1 MLFGRQSDVTRIGW
15 FRRDSGR
22 RPWRLSAKLLIA
34 SSIATVIGFSAI
46 CTSVMLDMRRGEEE
60 LARQTL
66 ENLAAGIDADI
77 SRNIELYDLSLRA
90 VASNL
95 VMPEIK
101 GVSKEIQHLI
111 LFDHAATAKH
121 FGVIQ
126 VFDAQGKL
134 THDAASLDP
143 VPENRGDEEYF
154 QVHRANPDTGL
165 YMSRPMLHRG
175 AYSIV
180 LSRRINDADGGFLG
194 VVVGSIRFSYFH
206 DLFGRLT
213 LNPGD
218 TITVLRRD
226 RMIIMRTPFDL
237 DVIGKNLAERPN
249 WRADNLK
256 EGTAYAGVG
265 PVDPTP
271 RLYVRSGSTNLF
283 FVVVGKPLA
292 SILNLWHREV
302 LRIGA
307 IMMALILFVVGTT
320 LFLAREIGRRAEA
333 EHKLEELATTDA
345 LTGLKNRRKF
355 DSEIDLEWR
364 RAARSETPVAVLMI
378 DADHFKAY
386 NDTYGHQAG
395 DQVLVGIAICISDSV
410 RRSGDCPARY
420 GGEEFAVL
428 LPGLSAVEAFTVAE
442 TIRLK
447 VEQWAEEPSVT
458 TVSIGV
464 ASMTPAAPLNWP
476 DLIEAAD
483 KALYAAKANGRNQS
497 VVAGDPAARAGG
509 LGRRNT
515 SFRGGC
521 IAAEPQVRNCTLRN
535 PEVVGN
541 ESLRLEIL
549 GCAMRTSSRMTTAER
564 GSRSLARHFSRYFF
578 ISARRPS
585 RRSARAMP

>member
-1 MLFGRQSDVTRIGW
+1 MPFGRQSDGTRIGW
-15 FRRDSGR
+15 FRKESGR

-34 SSIATVIGFSAI
+34 SSIATVIGFSTI

-66 ENLAAGIDADI
+66 ENLASGIDSDI

-111 LFDHAATAKH
+111 LFDHAATARH

-126 VFDAQGKL
+126 VFDAQGQL

-143 VPENRGDEEYF
+143 APEDRSDEEYF
-154 QVHRANPDTGL
+154 QVHRVNPDLGL
-165 YMSRPMLHRG
+165 YMSRPMLRRG

-180 LSRRINDADGGFLG
+180 LSRRINDSDGGFLG
-194 VVVGSIRFSYFH
+194 VVVGSIRFTYFH

-226 RMIIMRTPFDL
+226 RTIIMRTPFDL
-237 DVIGKNLAERPN
+237 DVIGKNLAERPK

-265 PVDPTP
+265 PVDSTP
-271 RLYVRSGSTNLF
+271 RLYVRSGSTSLF

-292 SILNLWHREV
+292 SILSLWHREV

-307 IMMALILFVVGTT
+307 IMLVLILFVVGTT
-320 LFLAREIGRRAEA
+320 LFLAREIGRRAGA
-333 EHKLEELATTDA
+333 EEKLEELATTDA

-355 DSEIDLEWR
+355 DIEIDLEWR
-364 RAARSETPVAVLMI
+364 RAARNTTPVAVLMI

-447 VEQWAEEPSVT
+447 IEQWAEDPSVT

-464 ASMTPAAPLNWP
+464 ASMTPTAAIDWSY
-476 DLIEAAD
+476 LIEAAD

-497 VVAGDPAARAGG
+497 VLAAVPQLALVA
-509 LGRRNT
+509 
-515 SFRGGC
+515 
-521 IAAEPQVRNCTLRN
+521 
-535 PEVVGN
+535 
-541 ESLRLEIL
+541 
-549 GCAMRTSSRMTTAER
+549 
-564 GSRSLARHFSRYFF
+564 
-578 ISARRPS
+578 
-585 RRSARAMP
+585 